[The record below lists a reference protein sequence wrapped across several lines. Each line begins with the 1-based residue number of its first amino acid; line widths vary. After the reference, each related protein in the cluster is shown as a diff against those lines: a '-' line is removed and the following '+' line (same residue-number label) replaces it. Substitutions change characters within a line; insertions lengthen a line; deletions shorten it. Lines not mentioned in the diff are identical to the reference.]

1 LPEAADA
8 GINALIQDDPDLAE
22 GCAIRC
28 SIPGIAEVRGA
39 MLLIEMPE
47 LCALDEKQVAP
58 RKHFRANRQR
68 LAARKMRSTKIST
81 GLAPIAL
88 Q

>member
-1 LPEAADA
+1 MPEAADA

-47 LCALDEKQVAP
+47 PGESLE
-58 RKHFRANRQR
+58 R
-68 LAARKMRSTKIST
+68 LTAEF
-81 GLAPIAL
+81 
-88 Q
+88 